1 MHKNHLG
8 HIHTQVNS
16 FKLKFYKNFL
26 TCKIEITHCTYAH
39 LTKTIVTTWKVI
51 HLSLSSNKIIVM
63 LFLLM
68 FSCTCLFP
76 QVSSYPHYCITIHH
90 FFNPRHYSIVLK
102 ALCGAIFS
110 TWCVNYSTL
119 FFNLGYYITL

>member
-1 MHKNHLG
+1 MHKNHLR

-51 HLSLSSNKIIVM
+51 HLSLSSNKIIMM

-68 FSCTCLFP
+68 F
-76 QVSSYPHYCITIHH
+76 SYPHYCITIQFFYQPKSLPYTIFQPEALLYSFKGLMWRH
-90 FFNPRHYSIVLK
+90 FFNLVRQLFHTF
-102 ALCGAIFS
+102 FS
-110 TWCVNYSTL
+110 T
-119 FFNLGYYITL
+119 